1 MGAIGRLG
9 RGGSVPV
16 GYYKDPEK
24 SAKTFIEVDG
34 ERYSVPGDNARIEAD
49 GKVTLLGRGSNCVN
63 TGGEKVYPEEVEMA
77 IKNHPAVY
85 DSSSSGIPDEK
96 YGQAVAAVVSLRE
109 GATLELEELRDLPAR
124 PPLRLQA
131 AALADPRRRGAAQ
144 RHRQGAVPRRQGDR
158 SRQPRSTRLMR
169 TPLCEEFGI
178 EYPIFAFTPSEHVA
192 AAVSRAGGL
201 GVLGC
206 VRFNDTE
213 ELERVLTWLD
223 DNTDGKPYGVD
234 IVMPMKIP
242 TEGTSVDL
250 GAMIPEEH
258 KKFVDETLLKL
269 GVPPLPEGE
278 GREGVL
284 GWLHSVARSHLD
296 VALQHRPVLI
306 ANALG
311 SPPVDVIEKCHEHGI
326 KVAALAG
333 AAKHAL
339 SHVTNGVD
347 IIVAQGYEA
356 GGHTGEIASM
366 VLTPDIVDAVGP
378 DVPVLGAGGIGSGR
392 QIAASLALGAQ
403 GVWTGSIWLGTEEY
417 RNLAANRGWETA
429 FTRATSSDTVRTR
442 VYTGKPARLLKTKW
456 TEAWAEE
463 GAPQPL
469 PMPLQNLLV
478 AEAHNRIN
486 AANDPDVISMP
497 VGQIVG
503 RMNEV
508 RPVADVI
515 ESAGLGVRG
524 DRQEARHDHGDG
536 HHGDLRRRTPPA
548 RRRWSPWRSAVVGLT
563 LSGVTS
569 AEGDPFPAAT
579 PPATCGPGARPE
591 TGIQGRVPLADYAS
605 GRVGQ
610 GYRCNTKPLAR
621 QGTTGGFKVLRYR
634 DSRGQRV
641 RVLRLDAAVP
651 QGRPL
656 QRRRGPRR
664 RRARHERT
672 PRSRARSPR

>member
-1 MGAIGRLG
+1 
-9 RGGSVPV
+9 
-16 GYYKDPEK
+16 
-24 SAKTFIEVDG
+24 
-34 ERYSVPGDNARIEAD
+34 
-49 GKVTLLGRGSNCVN
+49 
-63 TGGEKVYPEEVEMA
+63 
-77 IKNHPAVY
+77 
-85 DSSSSGIPDEK
+85 
-96 YGQAVAAVVSLRE
+96 
-109 GATLELEELRDLPAR
+109 
-124 PPLRLQA
+124 
-131 AALADPRRRGAAQ
+131 
-144 RHRQGAVPRRQGDR
+144 
-158 SRQPRSTRLMR
+158 MR
-169 TPLCEEFGI
+169 TPLCDEFGI

-206 VRFNDTE
+206 VRFNEVD
-213 ELERVLTWLD
+213 ELEQVLTWLD

-242 TEGTSVDL
+242 TEGTSIDL
-250 GAMIPEEH
+250 KAMIPEDH
-258 KKFVDETLLKL
+258 LSFVEKTLQRL

-278 GREGVL
+278 GRDGVL

-366 VLTPDIVDAVGP
+366 VLQPDIVDAVGP

-392 QIAASLALGAQ
+392 QIAASLALGSQ

-417 RNLAANRGWETA
+417 QNLTSNKGWTTA
-429 FTRATSSDTVRTR
+429 FQRATSSDTVRTR
-442 VYTGKPARLLKTKW
+442 IYTGKPARLLKTKW

-463 GAPQPL
+463 DAPEPL

-486 AANDPDVISMP
+486 ASNDPDVISMP
-497 VGQIVG
+497 IGQIVG

-508 RPVADVI
+508 RPVAEVMADLVA
-515 ESAGLGVRG
+515 EF
-524 DRQEARHDHGDG
+524 QETVD
-536 HHGDLRRRTPPA
+536 
-548 RRRWSPWRSAVVGLT
+548 
-563 LSGVTS
+563 
-569 AEGDPFPAAT
+569 
-579 PPATCGPGARPE
+579 
-591 TGIQGRVPLADYAS
+591 
-605 GRVGQ
+605 
-610 GYRCNTKPLAR
+610 
-621 QGTTGGFKVLRYR
+621 
-634 DSRGQRV
+634 
-641 RVLRLDAAVP
+641 RLDKIR
-651 QGRPL
+651 Q
-656 QRRRGPRR
+656 
-664 RRARHERT
+664 
-672 PRSRARSPR
+672 